1 MEARDVK
8 LSEIGIDLGIERSP
22 MTKKRKQKRVVPRK
36 VARVGGIAT
45 EEAGDE

>member
-1 MEARDVK
+1 MEMADPGSR
-8 LSEIGIDLGIERSP
+8 
-22 MTKKRKQKRVVPRK
+22 TVVPRK